1 MTLVQTASNVQ
12 HNLRHLRVFLA
23 VADTNSVTRAA
34 ALCYLSQPAVTQ
46 ALSKIERILK
56 TPLFERT
63 AQGLFPNTEGQVLE
77 RRVRRAFD
85 FLDPALTELSP
96 RLKLIATTSQLE
108 ALIAV
113 KEAGNFTLAA
123 RRLGL
128 AQPTV
133 HRAVTQ
139 LEAEAAKPL
148 FERTSY
154 GIIATKQA
162 VSIAEA
168 ARLAFAELI
177 QAEVDLA
184 ETRSEEVGKIV
195 VGALPLSRSYLL
207 PRAIAEFR
215 NWRRKITIQI
225 VDGPY
230 AELLAGL
237 RRGEIDFLIGAL
249 RDPLPIADVK
259 QTFLFSDTIVIVA
272 GKSHPILRDMPVR
285 ADRLVEYPWI
295 VGLPGT
301 PIRTQFDRMF
311 ERWNCRP
318 DSIVESA
325 SLILMRELLLTTDHL
340 GCISYRQA
348 QAELSRGLISS
359 ISLDLEQTARPI
371 GLTTRANWVPTAPQ
385 RQFLEI
391 VDKYS
396 KADME

>member
-1 MTLVQTASNVQ
+1 
-12 HNLRHLRVFLA
+12 
-23 VADTNSVTRAA
+23 
-34 ALCYLSQPAVTQ
+34 
-46 ALSKIERILK
+46 
-56 TPLFERT
+56 ERT

-249 RDPLPIADVK
+249 RD
-259 QTFLFSDTIVIVA
+259 
-272 GKSHPILRDMPVR
+272 
-285 ADRLVEYPWI
+285 
-295 VGLPGT
+295 
-301 PIRTQFDRMF
+301 
-311 ERWNCRP
+311 
-318 DSIVESA
+318 
-325 SLILMRELLLTTDHL
+325 
-340 GCISYRQA
+340 
-348 QAELSRGLISS
+348 
-359 ISLDLEQTARPI
+359 
-371 GLTTRANWVPTAPQ
+371 
-385 RQFLEI
+385 
-391 VDKYS
+391 
-396 KADME
+396 

>member
-63 AQGLFPNTEGQVLE
+63 AQGLFPNTEGRVLE

-85 FLDPALTELSP
+85 FLDPALAELSP

-168 ARLAFAELI
+168 ARLAFAELV

-215 NWRRKITIQI
+215 NWRRRITIQI

-237 RRGEIDFLIGAL
+237 RR
-249 RDPLPIADVK
+249 
-259 QTFLFSDTIVIVA
+259 
-272 GKSHPILRDMPVR
+272 VR
-285 ADRLVEYPWI
+285 
-295 VGLPGT
+295 
-301 PIRTQFDRMF
+301 
-311 ERWNCRP
+311 
-318 DSIVESA
+318 
-325 SLILMRELLLTTDHL
+325 
-340 GCISYRQA
+340 
-348 QAELSRGLISS
+348 S
-359 ISLDLEQTARPI
+359 IS
-371 GLTTRANWVPTAPQ
+371 
-385 RQFLEI
+385 
-391 VDKYS
+391 
-396 KADME
+396 

>member
-1 MTLVQTASNVQ
+1 MVQTASNVQ

-63 AQGLFPNTEGQVLE
+63 AQGLFPNTEGRVLE

-85 FLDPALTELSP
+85 FLDPALAELSP

-168 ARLAFAELI
+168 ARLAFAELV

-215 NWRRKITIQI
+215 NWRRRITIQI

-272 GKSHPILRDMPVR
+272 GKSHPILKDMPVR

-295 VGLPGT
+295 VGLQGT
-301 PIRTQFDRMF
+301 PIRAQFDGMF

-391 VDKYS
+391 IDKYS